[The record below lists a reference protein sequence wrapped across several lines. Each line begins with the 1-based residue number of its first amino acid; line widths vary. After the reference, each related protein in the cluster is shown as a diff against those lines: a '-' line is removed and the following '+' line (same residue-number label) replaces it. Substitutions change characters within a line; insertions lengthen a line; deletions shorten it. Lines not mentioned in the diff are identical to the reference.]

1 MALCAISDGTSVFV
15 ENIFD
20 NRYRHVPEL
29 IRLGASI
36 KVEGRVAVVQGV
48 PGLSGAKVCAGEL
61 RGGAALVTAALAAE
75 GTSEI
80 SGTCFIDR
88 GYESIE
94 TALRSVGADIS
105 RR

>member
-1 MALCAISDGTSVFV
+1 MFV
-15 ENIFD
+15 ETIFE
-20 NRYRHVPEL
+20 NRYRHIPEL

-48 PGLSGAKVCAGEL
+48 ERLSGAKLCAGEL

-80 SGTCFIDR
+80 TGVGYIDR

-94 TALRSVGADIS
+94 KALRSVGADIS
-105 RR
+105 RVGQQSRN